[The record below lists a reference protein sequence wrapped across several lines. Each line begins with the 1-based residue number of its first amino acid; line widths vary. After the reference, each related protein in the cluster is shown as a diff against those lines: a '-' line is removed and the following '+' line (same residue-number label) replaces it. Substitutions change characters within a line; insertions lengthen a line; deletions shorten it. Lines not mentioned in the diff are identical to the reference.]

1 MPLTKIFT
9 SSTLRRI
16 ENSLVTFL
24 RITPATP
31 QRIFIEY
38 LLGMFLSTSIADGD
52 MEFLR
57 NKVVKIS
64 LLDSGTSW
72 SIIYFNGK
80 LSVLSVATNEPKA
93 NDEDI
98 IISGTLRSF
107 FLLLTRQEDPDTLF
121 FHRKLSIE
129 GDTELGIEVKN
140 LLDSIEMGAV
150 PTAFQDLLAR
160 AGKMTIHS

>member
-9 SSTLRRI
+9 SSAKRRI
-16 ENSLVTFL
+16 EKSLVTFL

-31 QRIFIEY
+31 QRVFIEY

-52 MEFLR
+52 LEFLR

-64 LLDSGTSW
+64 LLDSGASW
-72 SIIYFNGK
+72 SIIYFNRK
-80 LSVLSVATNEPKA
+80 LSVLSVATNETTES
-93 NDEDI
+93 DEDI

-129 GDTELGIEVKN
+129 GDTELGIGVKN
-140 LLDSIEMGAV
+140 LLDSIEMGPV
-150 PTAFQDLLAR
+150 PTSFQHLLENAR
-160 AGKMTIHS
+160 KLTLHS